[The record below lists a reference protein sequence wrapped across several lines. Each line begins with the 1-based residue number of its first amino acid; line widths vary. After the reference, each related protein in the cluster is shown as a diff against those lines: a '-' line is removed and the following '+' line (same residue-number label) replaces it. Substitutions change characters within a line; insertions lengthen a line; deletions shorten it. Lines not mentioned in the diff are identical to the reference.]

1 MTAPGAGGGPG
12 RRMDFAFARRGIL
25 RYKKVDDPGKPIM
38 NERIALVEDEPD
50 LAKLTA
56 SALTK
61 EGLRVSVFP
70 DAGTFLRTLEKAPP
84 DLVLLDL
91 MLPDAD
97 GLDVCRMI
105 RRNDAWHSIPI
116 IMVTAKG
123 GETDRVLGLEL
134 GADDYIVKPFA
145 FKELAARIRAVLRRG
160 RTEAP
165 SRRLTVGGGAIEMD
179 PDRFE
184 VRLSGVPTELT
195 TTEFKLLYLLASKPG
210 RVFTRDQIL
219 DQVWGR
225 EKIVL
230 DRTVDVHIKNLREK
244 LGQTARYLKNIRGVG
259 YKVES

>member
-1 MTAPGAGGGPG
+1 
-12 RRMDFAFARRGIL
+12 
-25 RYKKVDDPGKPIM
+25 M
-38 NERIALVEDEPD
+38 NERIAIVEDEPD
-50 LAKLTA
+50 LSRMAAEVLTREGFKVTAYLDA
-56 SALTK
+56 S
-61 EGLRVSVFP
+61 S
-70 DAGTFLRTLEKAPP
+70 FLRSLEKTPP

-91 MLPDAD
+91 MLPDVD

-105 RRNDAWHSIPI
+105 RRNEAWGSIPI

-134 GADDYIVKPFA
+134 GADDYVVKPIA

-160 RTEAP
+160 RKETP
-165 SRRLTVGGGAIEMD
+165 SPRLSLGDGEIEMD
-179 PDRFE
+179 PERFE
-184 VRLSGVPTELT
+184 VRLSGKPAELT

-219 DQVWGR
+219 DQLWGH

-244 LGQTARYLKNIRGVG
+244 LGPAARFLKNIRGVG
-259 YKVES
+259 YKIES

>member
-1 MTAPGAGGGPG
+1 MK
-12 RRMDFAFARRGIL
+12 AFAVNPDLG
-25 RYKKVDDPGKPIM
+25 YKRAGKSRPM
-38 NERIALVEDEPD
+38 NEKIALVEDEPD
-50 LAKLTA
+50 LAKMAVQVLTR
-56 SALTK
+56 
-61 EGLRVSVFP
+61 EGFKVTAFP
-70 DAGTFLRTLEKAPP
+70 DASSFLRSLEKSAP

-97 GLDVCRMI
+97 GLDVCRTI
-105 RRNDAWHSIPI
+105 RRNDAWQAIPI

-134 GADDYIVKPFA
+134 GADDYVVKPIA

-160 RTEAP
+160 RPEMAP
-165 SRRLTVGGGAIEMD
+165 VRISIGGGAIEMD
-179 PDRFE
+179 PERFE
-184 VRLSGVPTELT
+184 VRLSGTPVELT

-219 DQVWGR
+219 DHIWGN

-230 DRTVDVHIKNLREK
+230 DRTIDVHIKNLREK
-244 LGQTARYLKNIRGVG
+244 LGDAARFLKNVRGVG